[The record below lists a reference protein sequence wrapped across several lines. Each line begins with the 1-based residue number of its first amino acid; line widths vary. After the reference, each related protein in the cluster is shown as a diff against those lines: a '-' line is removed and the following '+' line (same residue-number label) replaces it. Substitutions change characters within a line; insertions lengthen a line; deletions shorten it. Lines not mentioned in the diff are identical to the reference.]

1 MSSCDLLIQT
11 SSTTVT
17 PSRQEKARSW
27 RQQHRLIQA
36 FRDWYDAYR
45 RRQVLL
51 DLLRYDD
58 HMLDD
63 MGHNREDILAI
74 ANLPLSADAHEVLRQ
89 LKELRSDRNGKRVAR

>member
-1 MSSCDLLIQT
+1 MSSCDLLTHT

-17 PSRQEKARSW
+17 PSRQDKARSW
-27 RQQHRLIQA
+27 RKQHRLIPVLKG
-36 FRDWYDAYR
+36 WYDAYR

-63 MGHNREDILAI
+63 MGHNRQDIQAI
-74 ANLPLSADAHEVLRQ
+74 ANLPLSADADEVLKQ
-89 LKELRSDRNGKRVAR
+89 LRSDRNGKPGD